1 MSTDDNFTD
10 SDKVSPS
17 EIKATDTP
25 KCRHARARQSDS
37 VSPWQITLCYDHLPL
52 GVHISITHEYMGDYF
67 LPVVWDTTPYDK
79 LEQEAVAYQISEVAL
94 NGVFTTAYYWADHA
108 GMVFLTD
115 AQGIEHMVCMVNEW
129 GDASEIAHA
138 LNATFPEGNTKA
150 YNTEQREKARGQ
162 LMGFIDLMTA
172 KRGE

>member
-1 MSTDDNFTD
+1 MTTDDNFTD

-25 KCRHARARQSDS
+25 KCRHARARREATKPTD
-37 VSPWQITLCYDHLPL
+37 WHITLHYDHLPL
-52 GVHISITHEYMGDYF
+52 GVTITYEYMGDYH
-67 LPVVWDTTPYDK
+67 LPVVWDELPHGRVE
-79 LEQEAVAYQISEVAL
+79 LEKVAYQISEVAL
-94 NGVFTTAYYWADHA
+94 DGTFTTAYYWADHT

-150 YNTEQREKARGQ
+150 YNAEQRETARSQ
-162 LMGFIDLMTA
+162 LMGFIEVFS